1 MIAKATRNYVGFG
14 FGAIHAGLFLYEAHR
29 SGNFRHITVAE
40 VVPQV
45 VEEIRQANG
54 MYALNIALSD
64 RVESVQV
71 GPIIIENPSNEADRE
86 RLIEAI
92 SEADEI
98 GTAVPSVDF
107 YVSDEA
113 GSLHR
118 VLAEGLRRKAARNRA
133 QAVVYTAENNNHAAE
148 ILEAQVMGQIPDSE
162 QASVRAKVRFLNT
175 VIAKMGGV
183 VTDPDEIVSE
193 HLMTVT
199 PTNKRAY
206 LVEAFNR
213 IQITQIDFDGQPFER
228 GISVFEEKSDLLP
241 FEENKLYGHN
251 ATHALAAYV
260 GAIRKV
266 RFISDLESIRGAVDF
281 LQKALVEESGEA
293 LIHKYSGFDNL
304 FTTEGYQA
312 YAKDLFTRMMNPY
325 LRDTVE
331 RVGRNP
337 ERKLGWDDRL
347 VGVMRLA
354 LKANIQPKRY
364 AFGTAAAL
372 AMLNASILTDDISI
386 ESILLPIWAKAQV
399 DPSEQEQVL
408 GLIEQGLH
416 TLKQW
421 TADDYPD
428 LNNLFN
434 S

>member
-1 MIAKATRNYVGFG
+1 MIAKASRNYVGFG

-29 SGNFRHITVAE
+29 SGNFRRITVAE

-45 VEEIRQANG
+45 VEEIRHANG

-71 GPIIIENPSNEADRE
+71 GPIVIENPSNEADRE
-86 RLIEAI
+86 RLIDAI

-107 YVSDEA
+107 YVSGEA

-118 VLAEGLRRKAARNRA
+118 VLAEGLRRKASQNRVP
-133 QAVVYTAENNNHAAE
+133 AVIYTAENNNHAAE

-162 QASVRAKVRFLNT
+162 QAGVRAKVRFLNT

-251 ATHALAAYV
+251 ATHALAAYI

-266 RFISDLESIRGAVDF
+266 RFISDLEAISGAMSF
-281 LQKALVEESGEA
+281 LQKALVEESGNA
-293 LIHKYSGFDNL
+293 LIHKYSGFDEL
-304 FTTEGYQA
+304 FTANGYQA

-347 VGVMRLA
+347 VGIMRLA
-354 LKANIQPKRY
+354 LKAKIAPKRY

-372 AMLNASILTDDISI
+372 VMLNASVLTDEISI
-386 ESILLPIWAKAQV
+386 ESILLPIWAKSQV
-399 DPSEQEQVL
+399 DAGEREQVL
-408 GLIEQGLH
+408 ELIERGLH

-421 TADDYPD
+421 IADDYPD
-428 LNNLFN
+428 LDNLFL
-434 S
+434 